1 MPVQAKLLPAALH
14 TFLLAL
20 AIGLAYLWLM
30 TPALEK
36 YSLQAMALVVLI
48 YAAVKIAT
56 RAKFWQILP
65 TRMSIET
72 ALATFAFLL
81 LIGSTGNLAS
91 WFFPLSYIHL
101 FFIIFSSQIGTSIII
116 SMLILLFHFALN
128 PALNQHELVSL
139 ATLPIVMLFFLFARK
154 QHQEV
159 ITDQYIIT
167 QSEQELAEVNYDAN
181 AMEKFLVEFLS
192 PKLDQLKELSNYPG
206 NSPTIYGQITIIK
219 IEIEKLM
226 QHIKKQNT

>member
-1 MPVQAKLLPAALH
+1 
-14 TFLLAL
+14 
-20 AIGLAYLWLM
+20 
-30 TPALEK
+30 
-36 YSLQAMALVVLI
+36 
-48 YAAVKIAT
+48 
-56 RAKFWQILP
+56 
-65 TRMSIET
+65 MSIET

-159 ITDQYIIT
+159 ITDQYIID

-226 QHIKKQNT
+226 NHIKKQNT